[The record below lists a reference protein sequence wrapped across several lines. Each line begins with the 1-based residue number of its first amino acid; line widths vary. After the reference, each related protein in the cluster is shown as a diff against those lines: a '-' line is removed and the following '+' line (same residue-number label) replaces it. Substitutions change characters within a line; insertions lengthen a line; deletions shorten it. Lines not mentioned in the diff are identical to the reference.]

1 MARDQ
6 ARRIVS
12 LCPSNTEILFA
23 LGLGER
29 VVGVDNDSD
38 YPPEVARLPR
48 LGPDLDVDV
57 AKVAALEPDL
67 VVASLSVPGMER
79 NLLRLESAGLP
90 YIVLHSQRLDEIYR
104 DIVLVAEMAGV
115 AERGQA
121 LVADLRARIAALA
134 ARAATASARPRLY
147 WEWWPKP
154 LITPGQPS
162 WITDLSALAH
172 AENAFADLPKE
183 SDVIT
188 RDEVIARD
196 PDVVLVCWCGARRP
210 VALEKIVARPG
221 WERIRAVR
229 DGRVHIVWE
238 GLFGR
243 PGPRLV
249 EGFGWLVRAAHP
261 ALFGPCPSAAG
272 FPVGRSEAPVPQPV
286 A

>member
-1 MARDQ
+1 MASREV
-6 ARRIVS
+6 RRIVS
-12 LCPSNTEILFA
+12 LCPSNTEMLFA

-38 YPPEVARLPR
+38 YPPQVARLPR
-48 LGPDLDVDV
+48 VGPDLDVDV

-79 NLLRLESAGLP
+79 NLLRLETVGLP
-90 YIVLHSQRLDEIYR
+90 FIVLHAQRLDEIYR
-104 DIVLVAEMAGV
+104 DIQLVAELAGV
-115 AERGQA
+115 PERGRA
-121 LVADLRARIAALA
+121 LVADLEARFAALA
-134 ARAATASARPRLY
+134 ARAAAASSRPRLY

-162 WITDLSALAH
+162 WITDLSALAN

-188 RDEVIARD
+188 SEEVIARD
-196 PDVVLVCWCGARRP
+196 PDVVLICWCGARRP

-229 DGRVHIVWE
+229 DGRVHVVWE

-243 PGPRLV
+243 PGPRLA
-249 EGFGWLVRAAHP
+249 EGFAWLVRAAHP
-261 ALFGPCPSAAG
+261 ELFGPCPPAAG
-272 FPVGRSEAPVPQPV
+272 FPESQRVARSVQPV

>member
-1 MARDQ
+1 MATASRE

-23 LGLGER
+23 LGLGDR
-29 VVGVDNDSD
+29 VVAVDNDSD
-38 YPPEVARLPR
+38 FPPAATRLPR
-48 LGPDLDVDV
+48 VGPDLDVDV
-57 AKVAALEPDL
+57 AKIAAAEPDL

-79 NLLRLESAGLP
+79 NLLRLETVGLP

-104 DIVLVAEMAGV
+104 DVQLVADLAGV
-115 AERGQA
+115 PERGSA
-121 LVADLRARIAALA
+121 LVADLEARFAALSELA
-134 ARAATASARPRLY
+134 QSASGRPRIY

-162 WITDLSALAH
+162 WITDLSTMAG
-172 AENAFADLPKE
+172 AENAFADLAKE

-188 RDEVIARD
+188 ADEVIARD

-221 WERIRAVR
+221 WDRIRAVR
-229 DGRVHIVWE
+229 EGRIHVVWE

-249 EGFGWLVRAAHP
+249 DGFAWLARAAHP
-261 ALFGPCPSAAG
+261 EVFGPCPDAAG
-272 FPVGRSEAPVPQPV
+272 FPQSGSGRT
-286 A
+286 